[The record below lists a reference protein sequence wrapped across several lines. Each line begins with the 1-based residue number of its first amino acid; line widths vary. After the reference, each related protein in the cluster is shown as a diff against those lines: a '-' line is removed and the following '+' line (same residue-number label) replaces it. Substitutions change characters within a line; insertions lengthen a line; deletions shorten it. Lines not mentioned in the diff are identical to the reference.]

1 MEYPFGRLVTAMITP
16 FTADGEIDW
25 EAVDRLVE
33 HLLAQRSEGILVAGT
48 TGESPTLSDE
58 EKIALFRRVK
68 ERLRGRGFL
77 LAGTGSNDTA
87 HTVELSQA
95 TEEAGADGLLV
106 VTPYYNRPSQE
117 GLYRH
122 FRAVAES
129 TRLPVIVY
137 NIPGRTGVYM
147 EVDTLLRL
155 AELPNVV
162 GVKDSSGRLADLARL
177 VARAPAHFRVYG
189 GDDAM
194 FLPLLAIGGYG
205 LISVASHLVGREI
218 RKMLDAFLEG
228 RVVEAAAIHRRYLP
242 LFEGLLSLSTNPV
255 PLKAAL
261 ALRRIASEHLRLPL
275 VPLNEEG
282 KRRLA
287 LLLEEVGA

>member
-1 MEYPFGRLVTAMITP
+1 VDYPFGRLVTAMVTP
-16 FTADGEIDW
+16 FTAEGGIDW

-33 HLLAQRSEGILVAGT
+33 HLLAQGSEGILVAGT

-58 EKIALFRRVK
+58 EKVALFRHVK

-87 HTVELSQA
+87 HAAELSQA
-95 TEEAGADGLLV
+95 AEEAGADGLLV

-117 GLYRH
+117 GLYIH
-122 FRAVAES
+122 FRVVAES
-129 TRLPVIVY
+129 TDLPLIVY

-155 AELPNVV
+155 AELSNVV

-177 VARAPAHFRVYG
+177 IARAPAHFRVYG
-189 GDDAM
+189 GAAAM

-218 RKMLDAFLEG
+218 RRMLDAFLEG
-228 RVVEAAAIHRRYLP
+228 RVVEAAALHRRYLP
-242 LFEGLLSLSTNPV
+242 LFEGLLTLSTNPV

-261 ALRRIASEHLRLPL
+261 AQRGVVSEHLRLPL
-275 VPLNEEG
+275 IPLDEDREHRLTALLNE
-282 KRRLA
+282 
-287 LLLEEVGA
+287 VGM